1 MGPPPSNKKATV
13 KSDSNIMNKL
23 AIAVGVLAVLVAVPE
38 PGTIPGPLVRTNLH
52 TPNTTDLD
60 TPL

>member
-1 MGPPPSNKKATV
+1 
-13 KSDSNIMNKL
+13 MNKL
-23 AIAVGVLAVLVAVPE
+23 AIAVAVLAVLVAVPE